1 MNSIENNKKLY
12 LESQIQVEEE
22 TDDLKKMV
30 ASIIDLPTGK
40 DKQPDLLYFTAIFVS
55 SGANLNN
62 AYFQPSELVK
72 AEHTIK
78 NKALDIEHKEED
90 IVGHIYDRAF
100 IGKDGST
107 LSLKELSALDSDAVD
122 KSDMHVVIAGIVYKD
137 RFPEL
142 AKEISEGKWKV
153 SMETFYG
160 GYDIKIGDLILN
172 KNDAESLGLV
182 TSSSIGKLA
191 KVLRNKIEIAEGKV
205 TRVLRDLIFSGCG
218 FVKNPANPP
227 SVVLETANKN
237 LSNNKD
243 DFSIIVLDYDKLN
256 KDVADVVDN
265 DIDIDAVIKKNI
277 EESELQ
283 HNDTVGICVSYKKEV
298 IAEAVKNEDSKVT
311 HTNWCALFDASCTSS
326 SRDTTDPKCLRTVAL
341 TTASDFAKKLVA
353 KKIDNDKRQDLL
365 ERLSNSLKKV

>member
-1 MNSIENNKKLY
+1 
-12 LESQIQVEEE
+12 
-22 TDDLKKMV
+22 V

-100 IGKDGST
+100 IGKDGSI
-107 LSLKELSALDSDAVD
+107 LSLKELSALDSDMID
-122 KSDMHVVIAGIVYKD
+122 KNEMHVVIAGIVYKD

-153 SMETFYG
+153 SMETFYS
-160 GYDIKIGDLILN
+160 GYDVKIGDMILD
-172 KNDAESLGLV
+172 KNNAESLGLV
-182 TSSSIGKLA
+182 VSNSVGKLA
-191 KVLRNKIEIAEGKV
+191 KVIKNKIEIAEGKV
-205 TRVLRDLIFSGCG
+205 TRVLRNLIFSGCG

-237 LSNNKD
+237 LINNEND
-243 DFSIIVLDYDKLN
+243 SSIIILDYDVIN
-256 KDVADVVDN
+256 KDVADTIVN
-265 DIDIDAVIKKNI
+265 DVTIDDVLKKNI

-283 HNDTVGICVSYKKEV
+283 YNDSVGICVSYKKEV
-298 IAEAVKNEDSKVT
+298 IAEAVKDQDSKVART
-311 HTNWCALFDASCTSS
+311 DWCALFETSCTSS

-341 TTASDFAKKLVA
+341 ITAAEFTKKLVA
-353 KKIDNDKRQDLL
+353 KKINNDKRQDLL